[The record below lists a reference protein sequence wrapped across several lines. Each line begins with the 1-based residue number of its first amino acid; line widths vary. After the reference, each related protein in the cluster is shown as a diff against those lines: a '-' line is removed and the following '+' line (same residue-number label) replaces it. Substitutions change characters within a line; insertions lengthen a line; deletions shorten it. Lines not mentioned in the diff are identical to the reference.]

1 MRTGAIVPA
10 VIFGALLRLVVV
22 AVVAGFVQLLLA
34 GVGAPTGLFVVVN
47 AIALLWA
54 IVWIVQ
60 GTAGGLAEVAEQEA
74 RQASDWPRRQ
84 ELWRAQQR
92 PERQKETTMAT
103 TPEGNK
109 RRFRRR
115 ATAGPPTPKTAAASE
130 SANTDVLA
138 MALAHNAISTQVP
151 AILSRAIEQ
160 AAASANLKPSP
171 ARARSVLLGARA
183 LAEPTNVGVSPVPSV
198 AVGLAEELASV
209 LADLLSTDA
218 GLAAVKKAY
227 ADAMADLE
235 GRSDSG
241 EGTPSIKAP
250 NAELEALARKI
261 AHGGTV
267 LDVLASLQTAL
278 FAENHLRKRQER
290 RRRSR
295 PGGGNGEGPHA
306 DSWVLRVA
314 APGRAMRHE
323 EFVTGESR
331 PHLTIP
337 GVETV
342 TPAGKNSSWSIRWA
356 PDDEE
361 NRKKAKR
368 LIQRIRGS
376 AHKLDQALKDS
387 LLPDVEAEHFYLHN
401 TYSKVLNVYS
411 HFRRRVDAIT
421 TLSESPSDSVE
432 GDDWIA
438 QFGRNLKE
446 RFDSR
451 HQLAIEGYAMV
462 GFYYSSLEALFDVI
476 FALSAERPVPFAEFA
491 DRTWGEK
498 FKALFGISD
507 PAVKKHYDELLELKR
522 SLRDPILHGLGR
534 DLRFLVSV
542 PGLGLVPVSYEHLTR
557 SIHYTPTILDDAWIR
572 RAISAFDA
580 FDTWLRETEPHL
592 YALMFAESSLPV
604 PLVKQLRAAEIRTRM
619 TSA

>member
-1 MRTGAIVPA
+1 
-10 VIFGALLRLVVV
+10 
-22 AVVAGFVQLLLA
+22 
-34 GVGAPTGLFVVVN
+34 
-47 AIALLWA
+47 
-54 IVWIVQ
+54 
-60 GTAGGLAEVAEQEA
+60 
-74 RQASDWPRRQ
+74 
-84 ELWRAQQR
+84 
-92 PERQKETTMAT
+92 
-103 TPEGNK
+103 
-109 RRFRRR
+109 
-115 ATAGPPTPKTAAASE
+115 
-130 SANTDVLA
+130 
-138 MALAHNAISTQVP
+138 
-151 AILSRAIEQ
+151 
-160 AAASANLKPSP
+160 
-171 ARARSVLLGARA
+171 
-183 LAEPTNVGVSPVPSV
+183 
-198 AVGLAEELASV
+198 
-209 LADLLSTDA
+209 
-218 GLAAVKKAY
+218 
-227 ADAMADLE
+227 
-235 GRSDSG
+235 
-241 EGTPSIKAP
+241 
-250 NAELEALARKI
+250 
-261 AHGGTV
+261 
-267 LDVLASLQTAL
+267 
-278 FAENHLRKRQER
+278 
-290 RRRSR
+290 
-295 PGGGNGEGPHA
+295 
-306 DSWVLRVA
+306 
-314 APGRAMRHE
+314 MRHE

-342 TPAGKNSSWSIRWA
+342 TRAVAMRETEAAFTYLQDPPTYMVRLVLGLAGLHLVGSDKMAWTTSLRFEGQPFYLHDWKNSSWSIRWA

-361 NRKKAKR
+361 NRNKAKR

-376 AHKLDQALKDS
+376 AHKLDQALEDS

-604 PLVKQLRAAEIRTRM
+604 PLVKQRAAEIRTRM
-619 TSA
+619 TSPESFSAWIDEQALGAEYSREQY